1 MVECASYC
9 CSEAVDIHV
18 EVWSAVVVGARGQ
31 EILHEFEIVCELLDE
46 YLLFFRDFGMWSSIG
61 TDFQDFLKC
70 DGHFAAV

>member
-1 MVECASYC
+1 M
-9 CSEAVDIHV
+9 
-18 EVWSAVVVGARGQ
+18 VGARGQ